1 LSFERE
7 ISPPSRS
14 SLPSSYD
21 LFHFKREITM
31 QDHERLAGHLEF
43 LWGQVIGKAWLIT
56 GDLKGMGSPFS
67 R

>member
-1 LSFERE
+1 
-7 ISPPSRS
+7 
-14 SLPSSYD
+14 
-21 LFHFKREITM
+21 M